1 MLQCI
6 VRAKLTLTPVI
17 VIIPATALY
26 DVVPAPAPTDPLSKV
41 FNPSMA
47 IPRLTACLGGDGA
60 SQTRA
65 VQKNKNNIIE
75 PIIVLYLHSTCLLS
89 INIQM
94 CAYI

>member
-1 MLQCI
+1 M
-6 VRAKLTLTPVI
+6 
-17 VIIPATALY
+17 IIPATALY

-65 VQKNKNNIIE
+65 VQKKKNNNIIE
-75 PIIVLYLHSTCLLS
+75 PIIVL
-89 INIQM
+89 
-94 CAYI
+94 